1 METKIRGLTKL
12 FEQSIGIE
20 EPWYIRSIESR
31 DEAVHVYVDI
41 REGNLMPCPECG
53 KMCRRAGYEKEERVW
68 RHGDCLFYPC
78 YVHCRRP
85 RVRCDDHKTKVV
97 EAPWARK
104 SSRFTLMFE
113 GFAMLILA
121 DMPILKASQLLR
133 CNEKSLTKILRYWV
147 QKAVNEDDLR
157 DVRSIAADETSFKRG
172 QSYVTVIVDAEK
184 RRVIDVE
191 DGRSAQQII
200 DFSYKLEEKGGNCEV
215 VKYVSSDLSSAYRAG
230 FQFCF
235 PGARHTVDKFH
246 VKKLLLD
253 ALDEVRKAEQQ
264 EQKSKKT
271 ISRKLLMIPETRQ
284 TEEQRSKVEQ
294 IAKEYPKTGRAFRIV
309 QAVDTL
315 YASTDEQTAKE
326 RLNALCGWMR
336 RSRLE
341 PMKKTAKTLRNYFE
355 EILNFFR
362 SRLTNAICEGIN
374 SIIQAAKRKARG
386 YHTFAGFS
394 SMIFLVAAK
403 LSLAFPNPLR
413 KLKLRAMMSA
423 AMSRVSMTWRLSMPS
438 I

>member
-1 METKIRGLTKL
+1 MRAMETKIRGLTKL
-12 FEQSIGIE
+12 FEQSIGVE
-20 EPWYIRSIESR
+20 EPWYIRSIETK
-31 DEAVHVYVDI
+31 DAEVHVYVDI
-41 REGNLMPCPECG
+41 RDGNLLPCPECG
-53 KMCRRAGYEKEERVW
+53 KQCQRAGYEKAERVW

-85 RVRCDDHKTKVV
+85 RVKCDQHKTKVV

-113 GFAMLILA
+113 GYAMLMLA
-121 DMPILKASQLLR
+121 DMPILKASKLLR
-133 CNEKSLTKILRYWV
+133 CNEKSLTRILRYWV
-147 QKAVNEDDLR
+147 EKAVSEDELK

-172 QSYVTVIVDAEK
+172 QSYVTVVVDAQR

-200 DFSYKLEEKGGNCEV
+200 DFSYKLEEKGGSCE
-215 VKYVSSDLSSAYRAG
+215 KIQYVSSDLSAAYRSG

-235 PGARHTVDKFH
+235 PNAQHTVDKFH
-246 VKKLLLD
+246 IKKLLLD
-253 ALDEVRKAEQQ
+253 ALDEVRKSEQQ
-264 EQKSKKT
+264 EQRTRKK

-284 TEEQRSKVEQ
+284 TQEQRQKIEQ
-294 IAKEYPKTGRAFRIV
+294 LSREYPKTGRAYRIV

-315 YASTDEQTAKE
+315 YASFDEETARS
-326 RLNALCGWMR
+326 RLEQLYRWMR

-341 PMKKTAKTLRNYFE
+341 PMKRVAKTLREYSS
-355 EILNFFR
+355 EILCFFR

-374 SIIQAAKRKARG
+374 SMIQAAKRKARG
-386 YHTFAGFS
+386 YHTFEGFS
-394 SMIFLVAAK
+394 AMIYLVAAK

-413 KLKLRAMMSA
+413 LLE
-423 AMSRVSMTWRLSMPS
+423 
-438 I
+438 